1 MIEKYCKQAVNS
13 GALLPSDDTGDCII
27 CLQQY
32 ELDEHLL
39 FLPCNHYFHE
49 ECIRSWLKEKK
60 SCPLCNR
67 DIDAEDPRAKIMLE
81 TEGAVEMD
89 FLEAVEEGRGDVGQ
103 DQEEEEEEEEECEVI
118 PSFQVAGEEE
128 EADNLV

>member
-1 MIEKYCKQAVNS
+1 
-13 GALLPSDDTGDCII
+13 
-27 CLQQY
+27 
-32 ELDEHLL
+32 
-39 FLPCNHYFHE
+39 
-49 ECIRSWLKEKK
+49 
-60 SCPLCNR
+60 
-67 DIDAEDPRAKIMLE
+67 MLE